1 MLSVVAGDNGG
12 DTGIVVEQ
20 LTWFCYKKS
29 DTGFLG
35 MSCSQMSCLNN
46 LVVLVCF
53 T

>member
-1 MLSVVAGDNGG
+1 MLSVVAGDDGG
-12 DTGIVVEQ
+12 ETGVVVEQ
-20 LTWFCYKKS
+20 LTWCCYKKS

-35 MSCSQMSCLNN
+35 MSCSQMSRLNK